1 MTYRRLDLGV
11 MTASLIF
18 VVSCGSSGNSAALS
32 DAEFCQEI
40 ARMEAIEPTND
51 IGGAVDILRDLI
63 AKAPNAEVRKA
74 LEVMEPAF
82 EELGKLDQN
91 DPEAMSSFFDLLL
104 DEKIVAAGE
113 TLDRYTEEI
122 CQFTDSPTNDT
133 VG

>member
-1 MTYRRLDLGV
+1 
-11 MTASLIF
+11 
-18 VVSCGSSGNSAALS
+18 
-32 DAEFCQEI
+32 
-40 ARMEAIEPTND
+40 MEAIEPTND